1 MYFDFNFL
9 SYSLVC
15 RSKLFEIVIW
25 FQMACEVIHEWLIKP
40 NGIVRSHTLL
50 SFYEFEECLK
60 NVCSYALKIH
70 TIDVQYLSQ

>member
-25 FQMACEVIHEWLIKP
+25 FSMACEVTHEWFIKP
-40 NGIVRSHTLL
+40 NGLYVAILCCHSMN
-50 SFYEFEECLK
+50 LK